1 MHTYEIEI
9 KTLLGSDENKEAFV
23 SKLMALE
30 GVSEKGS
37 SSQLNHYFVD
47 GDLQQV
53 HTALSEVLSTDRL
66 DALQNIIDNGTS
78 FSVRTRQMNDQ
89 VIFVVKASID
99 ETTSENGISRIEFE
113 ETLDSTLAEVDQVLL
128 DAGFEY
134 QAKWSRDRV
143 EYQAGDV
150 TICLDRN
157 AGYGYLAEFEMVV
170 DDPEMQDDVKEKLYG
185 LMSILEVEELD
196 QERLARMFEHYN
208 QNWADYYGTDN
219 VFTIE

>member
-1 MHTYEIEI
+1 M
-9 KTLLGSDENKEAFV
+9 S
-23 SKLMALE
+23 LE
-30 GVSEKGS
+30 GVTEKAS
-37 SSQLNHYFVD
+37 SSQLNHYFIN
-47 GDLQQV
+47 GDLNTV
-53 HTALSEVLSTDRL
+53 YASLEDVLTEEKNASFKNL
-66 DALQNIIDNGTS
+66 IENGNS
-78 FSVRTRQMNDQ
+78 FSVRTRKMNDQ

-113 ETLDSTLAEVDQVLL
+113 ETLDMTLAEIDEVLIG
-128 DAGFEY
+128 AGFEY

-170 DDPEMQDDVKEKLYG
+170 DDPNMQDDVKEKLYG

-196 QERLARMFEHYN
+196 QARLARMFEHYN
-208 QNWADYYGTDN
+208 SNWADYYGTDN
-219 VFTIE
+219 VFTIQ

>member
-9 KTLLGSDENKEAFV
+9 KTLLGSEENKDAFV
-23 SKLMALE
+23 RKLMSLE
-30 GVSEKGS
+30 GVTEKAS
-37 SSQLNHYFVD
+37 SSQLNHYFIN
-47 GDLQQV
+47 GDLNTV
-53 HTALSEVLSTDRL
+53 YASLEDVLTEEKNASFKNL
-66 DALQNIIDNGTS
+66 IENGNS
-78 FSVRTRQMNDQ
+78 FSVRTRKMNDQ

-113 ETLDSTLAEVDQVLL
+113 ETLDMTLAEIDEVLIG
-128 DAGFEY
+128 AGFEY

-170 DDPEMQDDVKEKLYG
+170 DDPNMQDDVKEKLYG

-196 QERLARMFEHYN
+196 QARLARMFEHYN
-208 QNWADYYGTDN
+208 SNWADYYGTDN
-219 VFTIE
+219 VFTIQ

>member
-9 KTLLGSDENKEAFV
+9 KTLLGNEENKNAFV
-23 SKLMALE
+23 TKLMGID
-30 GVSEKGS
+30 GVKETGS

-47 GDLQQV
+47 GDLEV
-53 HTALSEVLSTDRL
+53 VYASLEDILSDDKKESFRTLIE
-66 DALQNIIDNGTS
+66 QGTS

-113 ETLDSTLAEVDQVLL
+113 ELL
-128 DAGFEY
+128 DMTLVELDEVLIGAGFNY

-143 EYQAGDV
+143 EYQVGDV
-150 TICLDRN
+150 TVCLDRN

-170 DDPEMQDDVKEKLYG
+170 DDPNMQDDVKEKLYG

-196 QERLARMFEHYN
+196 QARLARMFEYYN
-208 QNWADYYGTDN
+208 ANWSDYYGTED